1 MDMKTDEDEHSI
13 EMHLP
18 YVAKIME
25 DFKDNFTIIPVMWWV
40 LKFVNVLRVRDS
52 KTNNFSDIFNFHNL
66 KNAMLMLF
74 LWASMNFFLN

>member
-25 DFKDNFTIIPVMWWV
+25 DFKDNFTIIPIMVGSLTPQLEQMYGEIFAKYLADPQNLFV
-40 LKFVNVLRVRDS
+40 ISSGKKFVS
-52 KTNNFSDIFNFHNL
+52 
-66 KNAMLMLF
+66 F
-74 LWASMNFFLN
+74 LSHH